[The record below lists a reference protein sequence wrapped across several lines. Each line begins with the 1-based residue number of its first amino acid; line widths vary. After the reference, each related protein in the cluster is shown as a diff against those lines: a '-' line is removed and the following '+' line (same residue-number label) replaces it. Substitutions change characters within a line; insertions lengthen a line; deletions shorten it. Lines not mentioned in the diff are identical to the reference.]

1 MPAKTGM
8 CWIIVGFP
16 KVQHILGV
24 HLLTH
29 CSHSLPLFS
38 LVPSA
43 FHSGK
48 NWGWESIYLFFYMSK
63 FFCFLKSF
71 KKAVFLCTTGFLVC
85 FSVPHRRNI
94 FKISEFNWLKKIIL
108 TLFVTLICWI
118 INTPEGTLGP
128 LLNHRAGCVSGAV
141 YPLVAQPIIFFF
153 QNASVKTDRGY
164 LLWFMSRSY
173 SNSKAQWSWL
183 YMEQKNQV

>member
-29 CSHSLPLFS
+29 CSPPLPLFS

-48 NWGWESIYLFFYMSK
+48 NWGWESIYLFFYISK
-63 FFCFLKSF
+63 FFKKKKKSF

-118 INTPEGTLGP
+118 INTPEGILGP
-128 LLNHRAGCVSGAV
+128 LLNHRAGCVSRID
-141 YPLVAQPIIFFF
+141 PLALGQWCRLPIGSSANHF
-153 QNASVKTDRGY
+153 
-164 LLWFMSRSY
+164 LL
-173 SNSKAQWSWL
+173 SKRFC
-183 YMEQKNQV
+183 